1 MRARDAWLLLV
12 WCWSLAWP
20 LVVFGEASTAKP
32 TPPQHSERQ
41 SVYERLRLSL
51 SELASLS
58 DSLQI
63 QLQTLSDDNATL
75 QRQLTEQQSGYSLLQ
90 QQHAALARSYAR
102 SSTQLTSLSDS
113 MASLEMQRDT
123 AIQDAQRHA
132 LAWQIGIPAALVVGL
147 VAGLLIGG
155 AR

>member
-1 MRARDAWLLLV
+1 
-12 WCWSLAWP
+12 
-20 LVVFGEASTAKP
+20 
-32 TPPQHSERQ
+32 
-41 SVYERLRLSL
+41 
-51 SELASLS
+51 
-58 DSLQI
+58 
-63 QLQTLSDDNATL
+63 
-75 QRQLTEQQSGYSLLQ
+75 
-90 QQHAALARSYAR
+90 
-102 SSTQLTSLSDS
+102 